1 MDAAISLTVDV
12 TAEGQAIRS
21 GTLTCAASG
30 ASGTGHLADP
40 AAAQAACT
48 LLQGNQGSR
57 NRLLNGADPNQMCT
71 QIYGGPEEARVRGQI
86 DGRPVD
92 TVVDRRNGCSIAEWD
107 ALVPLIGPPGA

>member
-12 TAEGQAIRS
+12 AAEGGAIRS
-21 GTLTCAASG
+21 GTLTCAPSA

-48 LLQGNQGSR
+48 LLRDNQGSR
-57 NRLLNGADPNQMCT
+57 HRLLNGADPNQMCT

>member
-12 TAEGQAIRS
+12 TAEGRAIRS